1 MQLPLN
7 KAEIA
12 PIALK
17 LMALPFEMSS
27 HRRMRKALYR
37 ALVELT

>member
-1 MQLPLN
+1 VQLPLN
-7 KAEIA
+7 KTEIV

-17 LMALPFEMSS
+17 LMALPFEMDTSS
-27 HRRMRKALYR
+27 RMRKALYR